1 GLYLAPP
8 DKALV
13 LYCNEKSQVQALER
27 TQPGLPLGI
36 GEMVSEA
43 SNAFTLS
50 DLSRVWAT
58 FGVAPRDLD

>member
-1 GLYLAPP
+1 MLIPRRNGLYRGTEL
-8 DKALV
+8 
-13 LYCNEKSQVQALER
+13 QH
-27 TQPGLPLGI
+27 LGI

-58 FGVAPRDLD
+58 FGVAPRDLDKVVVGRPVIVSA